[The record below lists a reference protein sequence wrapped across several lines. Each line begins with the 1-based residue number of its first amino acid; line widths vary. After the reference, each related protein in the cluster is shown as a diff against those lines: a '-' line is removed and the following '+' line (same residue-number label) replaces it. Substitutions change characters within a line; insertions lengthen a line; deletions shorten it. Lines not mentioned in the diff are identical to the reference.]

1 MRTPWMYYVMQNRSP
16 IARNQSISSKAVTEK
31 KRKMMKRKQQEGKER
46 KERNGKIKREEEKTT
61 NSRKNR
67 KEVDVVAVKHV
78 AQSTR
83 LDQLRRF

>member
-1 MRTPWMYYVMQNRSP
+1 
-16 IARNQSISSKAVTEK
+16 
-31 KRKMMKRKQQEGKER
+31 MMKRKEKKKGKER

-78 AQSTR
+78 SQSTR
-83 LDQLRRF
+83 LDQLRLQGTIQKHFRYADRPCQRVSQSTGSRVH